1 MRSVSEPHINGGLL
15 LLRLGAGLTMLLF
28 FGVPKLRAAAS
39 FMHTGQWSFVDFN
52 RKVGLPA
59 PVLSAY
65 LQTLNE
71 SVAAFLLAIG
81 FLARPAAGC
90 LAFGFV
96 VATICSI
103 KFGQDWLP
111 AAYFWLIFSTL
122 LLTGPGKFS
131 IDQVL
136 RSRSN
141 SKALGPGQRQDD
153 AN

>member
-1 MRSVSEPHINGGLL
+1 MRSVSEPHIDGGLL

-28 FGVPKLRAAAS
+28 FGIPKLRAAAT
-39 FMHTGQWSFVDFN
+39 FMHTGQWTFVDFN

-59 PVLSAY
+59 PVLVAY
-65 LQTLNE
+65 LETLNE
-71 SVAAFLLAIG
+71 SVAALLLAIG

-90 LAFGFV
+90 LALGFAG
-96 VATICSI
+96 ATICSI
-103 KFGQDWLP
+103 KFGEEWLM
-111 AAYFWLIFSTL
+111 AAYFWLMFSTV

-136 RSRSN
+136 RSRSGR
-141 SKALGPGQRQDD
+141 KALGPDRMEDE

>member
-1 MRSVSEPHINGGLL
+1 
-15 LLRLGAGLTMLLF
+15 MLLF

-39 FMHTGQWSFVDFN
+39 FMHTGQWPFVDFN
-52 RKVGLPA
+52 RKVGLPV
-59 PVLSAY
+59 PVLAAY

-71 SVAAFLLAIG
+71 SVAALLLAIG

-103 KFGQDWLP
+103 KFGQEWLP
-111 AAYFWLIFSTL
+111 AAYFWLTFSTL

-131 IDQVL
+131 IDQIL
-136 RSRSN
+136 RSRSDR
-141 SKALGPGQRQDD
+141 KTLGPGSETR
-153 AN
+153 